1 MLLNNSDERELIEDL
16 RSGDEASFETVV
28 RKHEP
33 RLLANEMN
41 RLKGCL
47 NDVVAMLTLDAVR
60 TGREPGEIVGTLL
73 DALLSALRADFVY
86 ASLKDTAGDSPIEI
100 VRFAQT
106 REPIS
111 NAQSIIQML
120 HGWLRDE
127 LYEWPSRARYFIEGV
142 DFSLATSRLGLSGES
157 GVIVAGCRR
166 ADFPQA
172 TETVL
177 LNVAANQAILGLQ
190 ASCELNRQ
198 KRIAAELEEKL
209 RVEERVESENLAL
222 REEVNRSSMFEEI
235 VGSSQPLREV
245 LGHMAK
251 VAPTD
256 STVLITGE
264 TGTGKELVAR
274 AIHRRSN
281 RAKRAFISVN
291 CGAIPSALIASEM
304 FGHEKGAFTGA
315 MNRRAGRF
323 EAADGG
329 TIFLDEVGELP
340 METQTALLR
349 VLQEREFERV
359 GSTEPLKVDV
369 RVVAAT
375 NRDLSRAVLSGAF
388 REDLFYR
395 LNVFPLRLPSLR
407 ERADDIPLLVEYL
420 IDRYSKK
427 AGKKFKHIGRST
439 LDLFQSY
446 DWPGNVREL
455 QNVVERAVILCDSET
470 FAVDQA
476 WLRKEM
482 TRQEEPP
489 ATLKE
494 KEKRLIEVAL
504 IQSKGRISGTSG
516 AAAKLGIAR
525 QTVESKI
532 MRLGINKHRFRT

>member
-1 MLLNNSDERELIEDL
+1 MLLNNSDERELIQDL

-33 RLLANEMN
+33 RLLANEVN

-47 NDVVAMLTLDAVR
+47 NDVVAMLALDAVR
-60 TGREPGEIVGTLL
+60 TGREPAEIVGTLL

-166 ADFPQA
+166 GDFPQA

-245 LGHMAK
+245 LGQMAK

-455 QNVVERAVILCDSET
+455 QNVVERAVILCDGET